1 MASLV
6 SQPRHSI
13 QTYWARRNYQR
24 LGSPSRR
31 LRVAR
36 LGGVGGSRAAPSAQQ
51 AAPGSASRSSS
62 WKARAA
68 RAARVRAAGVL
79 AAPALLLARLRDA
92 YVDAMVALGGGA
104 VRPCAALARSRSGAE
119 AGLWGKRVPRARHQ
133 PGQGS
138 RSARGR
144 DFERRMMAHIYS
156 MVVTPELPCAGRA

>member
-13 QTYWARRNYQR
+13 QTYWARRSYQR

-36 LGGVGGSRAAPSAQQ
+36 LGSISSATSRQ
-51 AAPGSASRSSS
+51 AVRSSS
-62 WKARAA
+62 WRARAA
-68 RAARVRAAGVL
+68 RAARVL
-79 AAPALLLARLRDA
+79 TAPALLLARLRDA

-119 AGLWGKRVPRARHQ
+119 AGLWGKRVPRARQ
-133 PGQGS
+133 LPAPGQGS
-138 RSARGR
+138 RSGSGRGG

-156 MVVTPELPCAGRA
+156 MVVTPELPCAARA

>member
-36 LGGVGGSRAAPSAQQ
+36 LGGVGGSRAPSSSAQT
-51 AAPGSASRSSS
+51 APGSALRSSS

-68 RAARVRAAGVL
+68 RVRAAVVL

-119 AGLWGKRVPRARHQ
+119 AGLWGKRVPRARQ

-138 RSARGR
+138 RSARGG

-156 MVVTPELPCAGRA
+156 MVVTPELPCAARA

>member
-6 SQPRHSI
+6 SRPRHSI
-13 QTYWARRNYQR
+13 QMYWARRHYQR

-36 LGGVGGSRAAPSAQQ
+36 LGGGGGSSRVAGPAAA
-51 AAPGSASRSSS
+51 RSPS

-68 RAARVRAAGVL
+68 RAAVVL
-79 AAPALLLARLRDA
+79 AAPALLLSRLRDA

-119 AGLWGKRVPRARHQ
+119 AGLWGKRVPRARGR
-133 PGQGS
+133 PEQGS
-138 RSARGR
+138 GGARGG
-144 DFERRMMAHIYS
+144 DFESRMMAHIYS
-156 MVVTPELPCAGRA
+156 MVVTPELPCAARA

>member
-36 LGGVGGSRAAPSAQQ
+36 LGGGSRATTQPP
-51 AAPGSASRSSS
+51 APGSAARSSS

-68 RAARVRAAGVL
+68 RAARVRAAVVL

-133 PGQGS
+133 PWQGR
-138 RSARGR
+138 RSARGGD

-156 MVVTPELPCAGRA
+156 MVVTPELPCAGRAA

>member
-13 QTYWARRNYQR
+13 QTYWARRSYQR

-36 LGGVGGSRAAPSAQQ
+36 LGARATPQQ
-51 AAPGSASRSSS
+51 PAARRSSP
-62 WKARAA
+62 WAA
-68 RAARVRAAGVL
+68 RAARLRGAVL

-92 YVDAMVALGGGA
+92 YVDAMLALGGGA

-119 AGLWGKRVPRARHQ
+119 AGLWAKRVPRARQ
-133 PGQGS
+133 QLQL
-138 RSARGR
+138 RRG

-156 MVVTPELPCAGRA
+156 LVVTPELPCAATRA